1 MDKTFLDT
9 KDIFIIVFCIFL
21 AGSLYGAF
29 RGTLPQDKILQTNN
43 PASEYVRE
51 KQNKIDE
58 YIRANISTLSPHEPV
73 LGGTFYVTQ
82 ILWSSEESG
91 IVFYEDGHIAL
102 RAPFQAKFNPNGE
115 LEVVFEEIVS
125 E

>member
-1 MDKTFLDT
+1 MDKLFLST
-9 KDIFIIVFCIFL
+9 KDIFIIVFCIFI

-29 RGTLPQDKILQTNN
+29 RGTLSQDKMPEINN
-43 PASEYVRE
+43 LTSEYVVE

-82 ILWSSEESG
+82 ILWSSEVSG
-91 IVFYEDGHIAL
+91 TVFYEDGHIAL
-102 RAPFQAKFNPNGE
+102 RAPFQAKFNSNGE
-115 LEVVFEEIVS
+115 FEVVFEAIVS